1 MKIGGLQKFSIIDYP
16 GKIAAIIFTQGCNF
30 RCRYCHNPSL
40 VIPDQFQNT
49 LSSTSILDF
58 LSSRKGKLDAVT
70 ITGGEPTL
78 QYNLVNFIEEI
89 KKMNYLIK
97 LDTNGTNFLMLK
109 KIIENDL
116 IDYVAID
123 IKAPL
128 CKYQKII
135 QTKTS
140 IENIQ
145 QSINYLLKKSKI
157 DYEFRT
163 TIIKSFLSE
172 SDLTEI
178 AKSITGAKKYYLQK
192 FVSNKIID
200 NNCNSKEYFTDKELI
215 NISFK
220 LNKYVKKCLVR

>member
-16 GKIAAIIFTQGCNF
+16 EKIAAIIFTQGCNF

-40 VIPDQFQNT
+40 VLSDQFQKT
-49 LSSTSILDF
+49 FSSESILDF
-58 LSSRKGKLDAVT
+58 LYSRKGKLDAVT

-78 QYNLVNFIEEI
+78 QYDLVNFIKEI
-89 KKMNYLIK
+89 KKMSYLVK

-109 KIIENDL
+109 KIIENGL
-116 IDYVAID
+116 IDYIAMD
-123 IKAPL
+123 IKAPFR
-128 CKYQKII
+128 KYQKVI
-135 QTKTS
+135 QIKTS
-140 IENIQ
+140 TENIQ
-145 QSINYLLKKSKI
+145 QSINYLLKTSKI

-192 FVSNKIID
+192 FASNKIID
-200 NNCNSKEYFTDKELI
+200 NTCNSKEYFTDKELI
-215 NISFK
+215 DISFK
-220 LNKYVKKCLVR
+220 LNKYVKKCSVR